1 MRQRVLS
8 GAVLTVFLAAIILF
22 DRTFPLALNIA
33 AAIIAAEAVYE
44 LGKALGLERK
54 WYIFWPSLAAA
65 AAVPFCQGEYLFLAY
80 ALYTFIICCAMLACH
95 QEVSFKDVF
104 VLYGLVVLIPCAL
117 RSLVL
122 LRELG
127 GDHGMFCVL
136 IAVFSAWVADVGAFF
151 AGTFFGRHKL
161 CPNIS
166 PKKTVEGAAGG
177 LVLNV
182 LVALLCG
189 VFFSRVYHLGQVQ
202 VHYLPLFL
210 AGFFGAP
217 VSIIG
222 DLSFS
227 LIKRSCHI
235 KDFGQV
241 IPGHGGILDRFDSVI
256 FTAPFVYLLASFLPF
271 TA

>member
-1 MRQRVLS
+1 MKQRVLS
-8 GAVLTVFLAAIILF
+8 GAILTIFLLAIIVF
-22 DRTFPLALNIA
+22 DKSFPLALNIA
-33 AAIIAAEAVYE
+33 VAIIAAEAVFE
-44 LGKALGLERK
+44 LGKALGMEQK
-54 WYIFWPSLAAA
+54 WYIFLPSLAAA
-65 AAVPFCQGEYLFLAY
+65 AVVPFCGGRELFLTY

-95 QEVSFKDVF
+95 EEVSFKDVF
-104 VLYGLVVLIPCAL
+104 VQYSMVVLIPCAL
-117 RSLVL
+117 HSLVL

-136 IAVFSAWVADVGAFF
+136 IAVFAAWAADVGAFF
-151 AGTFFGRHKL
+151 AGTFFGKHKL
-161 CPNIS
+161 CPKIS
-166 PKKTVEGAAGG
+166 PKKTVEGAIGG

-182 LVALLCG
+182 LAALLCG
-189 VFFSRVYHLGQVQ
+189 VVFSRVYHLGQVQ
-202 VHYLPLFL
+202 VNYLTLFL
-210 AGFFGAP
+210 AGFFGTF
-217 VSIIG
+217 VSIVG

-256 FTAPFVYLLASFLPF
+256 FTAPFVYLLVSFLPM